1 MLTEDVFLAKL
12 LETPTDDTTRL
23 VYADWLD
30 EQGDPES
37 AAKAEFLRLTVQ
49 LPSSKLRKGQKKALR
64 KQLQQRAAPLDTDWL
79 AVVSR
84 LPIERCYRKRTE
96 GEEIRLGFAGGVTF
110 DFLCDRRWEELNPT
124 DDRAVRFCDTCQQ
137 HVHYCDTIMEARRH
151 AWDGHCIAVDLGVIR
166 RERDLEPQRLPALGM
181 LDMPEPSNYR
191 REQERLEPDA
201 VSAER
206 ERRKREKDKGKETPL
221 GGGA

>member
-12 LETPTDDTTRL
+12 LEMPIDDTSRL

-30 EQGDPES
+30 EQGDAIS

-49 LPSSKLRKGQKKALR
+49 LATFRGHKGQKKALR
-64 KQLQQRAAPLDTDWL
+64 KRLQQSAATLDTEWL

-84 LPIERCYRKRTE
+84 LPIENCLRKRNE
-96 GEEIRLGFAGGVTF
+96 GIEERRLSPLPIRF
-110 DFLCDRRWEELNPT
+110 DFLCDRRWEELKST
-124 DDRAVRFCDTCQQ
+124 DDRAVRFCDACRQN
-137 HVHYCDTIMEARRH
+137 VHYCDTITEARRH

-166 RERDLEPQRLPALGM
+166 RERDLEQPVTGLLGRVS
-181 LDMPEPSNYR
+181 LSFYR
-191 REQERLEPDA
+191 REEERMRPDP

-206 ERRKREKDKGKETPL
+206 EQRKRAHGTSKETPTS
-221 GGGA
+221 GEA